1 MKISKKIV
9 AVTAAASLLTTAGI
23 TALAAT
29 EHWNDRSSNID
40 TSESWTQWKTEWETV
55 KTDFEKISLTVG
67 ADETQLNFGWYSKQQ
82 AAPAKVMMS
91 KNADMSDSVEFQGTS
106 KYYKTLNDVKYYSNK
121 VTAVGLEENT
131 KYYYQYLVDGE
142 WSDIKTTE
150 TKSSENFSVMY
161 VGDPQIGAS
170 KGQTPSE
177 STEAQ
182 TAELAARNDAYNWNV
197 TLNTAY
203 DKFPNLSFVLSA
215 GDQINQ
221 TDASTAEKDLQQE
234 YEYAGYL
241 NADLISQLPVAT
253 TIGNHDSQSANYQNH
268 FNNPNSFL
276 EETSPSA
283 AGNGYYFS
291 YGNALFIV
299 INTNNYNCADHENL
313 IKKAIEATP
322 GAEWRIVMFHQD
334 IYGSGLDHSDSDG
347 IVLRTQLTPIFDE
360 YDIDVVLQG
369 HDHTYSRTYQLT
381 GDGEEH
387 TAYTQG
393 AGVST
398 DENYLE
404 ENQCYNIVDMT
415 PGTVTDPE
423 GTIYMEAN
431 SATGS
436 KFYELI
442 ESQQDYIAARS
453 QTWTPTY
460 SVIDFETAEDG
471 SSTSFTINTYDVDSG
486 EKIDDSY
493 TIVKTLDTTEEPSE
507 DEPSVDEPSV
517 DEPSVDESSNDS
529 ETSINDEEPSTN
541 EPSNDESSV
550 EESSEQAVINTNND
564 NTNNNSNGTSTNN
577 NTDNSG
583 KGDVPT
589 TGDSSLML
597 MIASIAVII
606 SATITASV
614 FRKKKVR

>member
-1 MKISKKIV
+1 MKVSKKIV

-23 TALAAT
+23 TAFAAT
-29 EHWNDRSSNID
+29 EHWNDRSANTE
-40 TSESWTQWKTEWETV
+40 TSESWNEWKTEWETV
-55 KTDFEKISLTVG
+55 KTDFEKVSLTVG
-67 ADETQLNFGWYSKQQ
+67 ADETQLNFGWYSKEQ
-82 AAPAKVMMS
+82 AAPAKVIMS

-106 KYYKTLNDVKYYSNK
+106 KYYKTLEGVKYYSNK
-121 VTAVGLEENT
+121 VTATDLEENT
-131 KYYYQYLVDGE
+131 TYYYQYLVNGE
-142 WSDIKTTE
+142 WSEIKTTT
-150 TKSSENFSVMY
+150 TKSSTNFSVMY

-177 STEAQ
+177 GSEAQ

-197 TLNTAY
+197 TLNAAY
-203 DKFPNLSFVLSA
+203 DKFPNLSFILSA

-221 TDASTAEKDLQQE
+221 TDASTEEKDLQQE

-241 NADLISQLPVAT
+241 NAALVSQIPIAT

-276 EETSPSA
+276 EETSPSV

-299 INTNNYNCADHENL
+299 INTNNYNCADHEAL

-322 GAEWRIVMFHQD
+322 DAEWRIVMFHQD

-381 GDGEEH
+381 GDGEAH
-387 TAYTQG
+387 TAYTKG
-393 AGVST
+393 DGLST
-398 DENYLE
+398 DEKYLE

-442 ESQQDYIAARS
+442 EEQQDYIAARS

-460 SVIDFETAEDG
+460 SVIDFETADDG
-471 SSTSFTINTYDVDSG
+471 STTSFTINTYDVDSG

-493 TIVKTLDTTEEPSE
+493 TIVKTLDVETDESSDDVEESSNTEESSNDVEESSNTEESSNDVEESSNIEESSDDTDVPANT
-507 DEPSVDEPSV
+507 
-517 DEPSVDESSNDS
+517 DESSNTDTDS
-529 ETSINDEEPSTN
+529 AKD
-541 EPSNDESSV
+541 SS
-550 EESSEQAVINTNND
+550 
-564 NTNNNSNGTSTNN
+564 
-577 NTDNSG
+577 TDNNG
-583 KGDVPT
+583 KGESALPT
-589 TGDSSLML
+589 TGDSSMML
-597 MIASIAVII
+597 FIAAIAVII
-606 SATITASV
+606 SGTIIAST
-614 FRKKKVR
+614 FKKKKAE